1 MFSKGYVH
9 VLISFLYLGDEE
21 DYGTDSESDSDCST
35 DLSSEYQK
43 KKHLHVFVTKAGLFL
58 NSNVNGLTYKFTCT
72 PCIPF

>member
-9 VLISFLYLGDEE
+9 VLISFRYLGDEE

-43 KKHLHVFVTKAGLFL
+43 KKAP
-58 NSNVNGLTYKFTCT
+58 TCV
-72 PCIPF
+72 CNESWVIFK

>member
-9 VLISFLYLGDEE
+9 VLISFLYLEDEE
-21 DYGTDSESDSDCST
+21 DYDTDSESDSDCGT

-43 KKHLHVFVTKAGLFL
+43 KKHPFVTKAGLFL
-58 NSNVNGLTYKFTCT
+58 NSNINGLTCKFTCT